1 MAIVNDSNLN
11 TKSLHVEE
19 ELQGESF
26 DTSDYF
32 FCSVGEK
39 ISVVSDDSSYDIN
52 DLPSK
57 PLVIA
62 ERFGLVF
69 VAHSSGFCVSKIKDV
84 VDAAKEIKDKGSGCS
99 IQELSVVN
107 VNIGRVSIL
116 ALSVDSS
123 LISSVGGGVIQCFSV
138 DSLFKQDTKPLF
150 SCSIESNNVK
160 DMLWIKETEPSF
172 IVLTDSGKLLLGG
185 INNSLKQVMDDIDA
199 VGRSMDGSHIAVARK
214 NNLSIFSP
222 KFKEILRILLPID
235 KWTGDG
241 DSIKVDS
248 IKWVRSDSIVVGC
261 FQKTEDGREEN
272 YFIQVITSKD
282 GQIIDDS
289 PKLALVDFDDLFPG
303 IVDDVV
309 PCGCGP
315 YLLVNYLKNCELA
328 FVSHRKSTDDHIML
342 FNWPQGHNQVSVVEI
357 VRDTWLPRILLQENG
372 DENMVLGLCADESA
386 VYENVKVKIGL
397 EEETELPSCCLLLC
411 LTLEGKLVMF
421 YVASTAVS
429 QRSSQALSSAASNAQ
444 SISVVGPSNLEQS
457 PLKLEEEKT
466 KRSTSD
472 LKSHALDPK
481 EISSALDEVPVKKDQ
496 KPSEQNKYTLGAP
509 TLDHNI
515 GKELL
520 AAKNDLKAM
529 VDANNSKPFEQAEL
543 SRKETSNFSSFKIL
557 QDSSSSFATGK
568 GKIENVP
575 SLSDNCPEKNR
586 TSTGRG
592 IEEKVGS
599 DVFKYTPS
607 HTTSGSSLG
616 SSALYNEKSIFSS
629 PVVGQSTLP
638 EGPHTFTDKANSTG
652 GFFGN
657 FNSGKTA
664 EKAANYNQ
672 QPISGVSSGT
682 HPILGNDK
690 KSSPFRQIN
699 FEQNIPKQFSNVE
712 NMTKEL
718 DKLLDSIEEAGGF
731 RDACTTA
738 HKSSLEALE
747 VRMDRLSEKNRI
759 WQSFMEEQTK
769 EIQQLL
775 DQTVQVLARKTHMEG
790 IVRQAS
796 DGQYWDLWNRQ
807 KLNLELDQKQC
818 NIINRNQDLI
828 NQMIELEKHF
838 NTLEMNIFG
847 ERSRVNLGSQ
857 ALGARSVPSRHNQS
871 LHAIHNAT
879 ISQLAAAK
887 QLSDSLSKQMAV
899 LSIKSPTTKPNVKK
913 QVFDSIGLPYPD
925 DSPHSPKTIQKLG
938 SPPNRLQLGSF
949 SGETRSGS
957 RRIQLSGVSSQ
968 DLETARRRRDS
979 LDRTWANFEAPKTTV
994 KRMVVQ
1000 NERQKVGN
1008 LFGSMDK
1015 PFLSPQKLE
1024 ESSSIYSKDFAVQ
1037 TRNGCKDMPQKVN
1050 SDTAAATK
1058 FKWTGGT
1065 PELSQ
1070 ATDQPPRW
1078 KLFQEN
1084 SVSAASNSSSSS
1096 SSSSVFAD
1104 PNMKKENNFSTAERE
1119 GTQIG
1124 IRSGYS
1130 GTASVDTK
1138 SSALQ
1143 FGEGKPQQFF
1153 FSMKDG
1159 QAQPSSSKDAKLTM
1173 SFGGQKNSDVSTSK
1187 QNAES
1192 SPSTVFPQISSTS
1205 SPNLNMQTLPVTS
1218 GTGFMTST
1226 KLSTNVTKD
1235 VLQFPPSSFSV
1246 SSSFAAPL
1254 SSVASGDSKDVL
1266 ECPTSTKSVSMSQ
1279 MTPVISLSSKDAM
1292 TVKSDSV
1299 GSSINPVKEVSKT
1312 EPLASAAKLSVGNNQ
1327 AITPE
1332 SPEKLA
1338 PSSST
1343 DLNFAQLK
1351 SSSTEMSKAFA
1362 SSSDMMKAVTP
1373 ASVSVS
1379 NAPEK
1384 PSAAFISSPVSPSEL
1399 GGAISGKGN
1408 SDAAV
1413 ADQDEMEEEA
1423 PETNQ
1428 TTDLSLGSLAG
1439 FGLGSAPS
1447 TTAPRSNPFGGP
1459 ITSAPQT
1466 MPSSISLTVPSGELF
1481 RPASFSFQSLQA
1493 SQPSQSANI
1502 GSPSGAFG
1510 FSNAQQI
1517 SGGGGFGQPSQ
1528 IGGSGQQALGS
1539 VLGSFGQS
1547 RQIGTVLPGSGFGV
1561 PQSLGGGFSG
1571 ISSSG
1576 GSFAGGF
1583 ATAASSGGGFAA
1595 AATGGG
1601 FAAAAPIGG
1610 GFAAAA
1616 PSGGG
1621 FASAATSGG
1630 GFGSV
1635 ATIGGGFGSVT
1646 PSVGG
1651 FASAAPSGGGFAA
1664 AGAGGFG
1671 TFGKPGATG
1680 FSAFG
1685 GAAGGRPPPPE
1696 LFTQMRK

>member
-1 MAIVNDSNLN
+1 MQI
-11 TKSLHVEE
+11 
-19 ELQGESF
+19 
-26 DTSDYF
+26 
-32 FCSVGEK
+32 
-39 ISVVSDDSSYDIN
+39 
-52 DLPSK
+52 
-57 PLVIA
+57 
-62 ERFGLVF
+62 
-69 VAHSSGFCVSKIKDV
+69 
-84 VDAAKEIKDKGSGCS
+84 
-99 IQELSVVN
+99 
-107 VNIGRVSIL
+107 
-116 ALSVDSS
+116 
-123 LISSVGGGVIQCFSV
+123 
-138 DSLFKQDTKPLF
+138 
-150 SCSIESNNVK
+150 
-160 DMLWIKETEPSF
+160 
-172 IVLTDSGKLLLGG
+172 
-185 INNSLKQVMDDIDA
+185 
-199 VGRSMDGSHIAVARK
+199 GRSMDGSHVAVARK

-222 KFKEILRILLPID
+222 KFKEILQILLPID
-235 KWTGDG
+235 KWTGDS

-289 PKLALVDFDDLFPG
+289 PKLASVDFDDLFPG
-303 IVDDVV
+303 IVDDVM

-315 YLLVNYLKNCELA
+315 YLLVNYLENCELA
-328 FVSHRKSTDDHIML
+328 FVSNRKSTDDHIML
-342 FNWPQGHNQVSVVEI
+342 FNWPEGHNQVSIVEI

-372 DENMVLGLCADESA
+372 DENMVLGLCADELT
-386 VYENVKVKIGL
+386 VYEKVKVKIGL
-397 EEETELPSCCLLLC
+397 EEETELPPCCLLLC

-457 PLKLEEEKT
+457 PLKLEEEIT

-509 TLDHNI
+509 TFDHNI

-543 SRKETSNFSSFKIL
+543 SRKETSNLSSFKIL

-575 SLSDNCPEKNR
+575 SLSNNCPEKNP
-586 TSTGRG
+586 TSIGRG

-599 DVFKYTPS
+599 DVFKCTPS

-629 PVVGQSTLP
+629 PVIGRSTLP
-638 EGPHTFTDKANSTG
+638 GSPHTFTDKANSTG

-657 FNSGKTA
+657 FYSGKTA
-664 EKAANYNQ
+664 EKAANYSQ

-718 DKLLDSIEEAGGF
+718 DKLLDSIEEIGGF

-747 VRMDRLSEKNRI
+747 VCMDRLSERNRI
-759 WQSFMEEQTK
+759 WQSFMEEQSK

-807 KLNLELDQKQC
+807 KLNLELDQKQR

-847 ERSRVNLGSQ
+847 ERSRVNLVSR
-857 ALGARSVPSRHNQS
+857 ALSAKSVPSRHQS

-899 LSIKSPTTKPNVKK
+899 LSIKSPTTKANVKK
-913 QVFDSIGLPYPD
+913 KVFDSIGLPYPD
-925 DSPHSPKTIQKLG
+925 DSPHSPKTLQKLG
-938 SPPNRLQLGSF
+938 SPPNRLQLGSC

-979 LDRTWANFEAPKTTV
+979 LDRTWANFEALKTTV

-1008 LFGSMDK
+1008 LFGSVDK
-1015 PFLSPQKLE
+1015 QFIGPQKLE
-1024 ESSSIYSKDFAVQ
+1024 ESSPIYSKDFAVQ
-1037 TRNGCKDMPQKVN
+1037 TRNGCNDMPQKVN

-1070 ATDQPPRW
+1070 ATEQPPRW

-1084 SVSAASNSSSSS
+1084 SFSAALNSSSSSSSSSSSLSYSSS

-1104 PNMKKENNFSTAERE
+1104 PNMKKENNFSTAERQ

-1173 SFGGQKNSDVSTSK
+1173 SFGGQKNSDFSTSK

-1254 SSVASGDSKDVL
+1254 SAVASGDSKDVL
-1266 ECPTSTKSVSMSQ
+1266 ECPTSAKSVSMSQ
-1279 MTPVISLSSKDAM
+1279 MTPVISLSSKDDM
-1292 TVKSDSV
+1292 TVKSDST
-1299 GSSINPVKEVSKT
+1299 GSSINPFKEVSKT
-1312 EPLASAAKLSVGNNQ
+1312 ELQASATKLSVGNNQ

-1332 SPEKLA
+1332 SPKKLA
-1338 PSSST
+1338 PRFNT
-1343 DLNFAQLK
+1343 DLNSQLK
-1351 SSSTEMSKAFA
+1351 SSSIEISKALA
-1362 SSSDMMKAVTP
+1362 SSSDMMNTVTP

-1399 GGAISGKGN
+1399 EGAISGKGN
-1408 SDAAV
+1408 GDATV

-1428 TTDLSLGSLAG
+1428 TTDLSLGSLSG
-1439 FGLGSAPS
+1439 FGLGSAPGN
-1447 TTAPRSNPFGGP
+1447 TAPRSNPFGGP

-1466 MPSSISLTVPSGELF
+1466 MPSSISLTVPSGEFF

-1502 GSPSGAFG
+1502 GSLSGAFG

-1583 ATAASSGGGFAA
+1583 ATAASSGGGFAS
-1595 AATGGG
+1595 
-1601 FAAAAPIGG
+1601 AAPIGG

-1616 PSGGG
+1616 SSGGG
-1621 FASAATSGG
+1621 FASAATIGG

-1635 ATIGGGFGSVT
+1635 A

-1651 FASAAPSGGGFAA
+1651 FPSAAPSGGSFAA
-1664 AGAGGFG
+1664 AAGGAGGFS
-1671 TFGKPGATG
+1671 TFSKPGATG

-1685 GAAGGRPPPPE
+1685 GAAGGRPAPPE